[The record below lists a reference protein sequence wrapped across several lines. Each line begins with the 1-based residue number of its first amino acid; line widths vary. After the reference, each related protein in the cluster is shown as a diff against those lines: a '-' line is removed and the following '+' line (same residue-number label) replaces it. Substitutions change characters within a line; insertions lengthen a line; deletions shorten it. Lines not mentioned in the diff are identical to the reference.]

1 MYLRVKKS
9 AEAGKAEGIAASSL
23 EVFYIHHF
31 FLFDKSDVSE
41 NRMPNSEEQNNILN
55 LNANSEPLKELK
67 KAKLSEREEDIKF
80 NAALA
85 DYLVHLFLEAKKNPS
100 LAAEAGRFFPKE
112 KMAII
117 DRFIEDMRTDI
128 DNYLKER
135 KGLSFYILSPD
146 RLENAPSLLIRLLE
160 YLCFIHQSI
169 MPLNEDN
176 CFRYFKRAKSGSRR
190 PARPAR

>member
-1 MYLRVKKS
+1 
-9 AEAGKAEGIAASSL
+9 
-23 EVFYIHHF
+23 
-31 FLFDKSDVSE
+31 
-41 NRMPNSEEQNNILN
+41 MPNSEEQNNILN
-55 LNANSEPLKELK
+55 LNVNSELLKELK
-67 KAKLSEREEDIKF
+67 EAKLSEREEDIRF

-85 DYLVHLFLEAKKNPS
+85 DYLVHLYLKAKDNPS

-135 KGLSFYILSPD
+135 KELSFYILSPD

-160 YLCFIHQSI
+160 SLCFFTKA
-169 MPLNEDN
+169 L
-176 CFRYFKRAKSGSRR
+176 CL
-190 PARPAR
+190 